1 MGMSASQARFLSL
14 TARKTNVEYEGQ
26 QINQQ
31 RTTLSN
37 QSASYYSQLTNLT
50 VPTPPSTQDYSRITY
65 TFEDGTEVNTINQ
78 LIATKDEHTGK
89 VIYMVNYTQ
98 QTLQDNVVSNGCVI
112 VNKDSTVGQSADDPY
127 KNYAIGGVAYTIGST
142 PLRQLADAQW
152 FAGGDLTNNDYYL
165 KDIPASQLKEIQEM
179 EEIYLTK
186 LREKYNNGKDDVDYL
201 VRYQKDSETGKW
213 TPVFYSKDQVVDAHY
228 NDNTGNSL
236 SSIRSYVWGQS
247 TESNDVKNARATAE
261 QDSSGRYKSI
271 TVYGYKTETYE
282 VKDDNGNK
290 IPKMVQDKD
299 ADGNPKFNADG
310 EPIMI
315 EAKDENGDT
324 IYQTA
329 TREVIDFDKYQTF
342 KLTAT
347 CTTDDDAYNDAM
359 NKYNYDKSRYD
370 KTIQDINSKIQII
383 QAQDKNLELK
393 LKQLD
398 TEQNA
403 ISTEMDAVKKVIQK
417 NVESSFKTFN
427 A

>member
-1 MGMSASQARFLSL
+1 
-14 TARKTNVEYEGQ
+14 
-26 QINQQ
+26 
-31 RTTLSN
+31 
-37 QSASYYSQLTNLT
+37 
-50 VPTPPSTQDYSRITY
+50 
-65 TFEDGTEVNTINQ
+65 
-78 LIATKDEHTGK
+78 
-89 VIYMVNYTQ
+89 
-98 QTLQDNVVSNGCVI
+98 
-112 VNKDSTVGQSADDPY
+112 
-127 KNYAIGGVAYTIGST
+127 
-142 PLRQLADAQW
+142 
-152 FAGGDLTNNDYYL
+152 
-165 KDIPASQLKEIQEM
+165 
-179 EEIYLTK
+179 
-186 LREKYNNGKDDVDYL
+186 
-201 VRYQKDSETGKW
+201 
-213 TPVFYSKDQVVDAHY
+213 
-228 NDNTGNSL
+228 
-236 SSIRSYVWGQS
+236 
-247 TESNDVKNARATAE
+247 
-261 QDSSGRYKSI
+261 
-271 TVYGYKTETYE
+271 
-282 VKDDNGNK
+282 
-290 IPKMVQDKD
+290 
-299 ADGNPKFNADG
+299 
-310 EPIMI
+310 MI